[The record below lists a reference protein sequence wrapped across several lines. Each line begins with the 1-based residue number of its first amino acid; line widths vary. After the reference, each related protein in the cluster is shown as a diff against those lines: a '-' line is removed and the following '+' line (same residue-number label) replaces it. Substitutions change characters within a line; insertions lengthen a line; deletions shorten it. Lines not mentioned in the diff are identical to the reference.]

1 MIYLNPESKKPLYQQ
16 LYEQLK
22 QNIISGEYE
31 KGTRLVSTRDLAK
44 SLSIARN
51 TVESAYDQLCIE
63 GYVEGR
69 QGSGYVVQDLQEELL
84 NFPCILPDGEG
95 AQPARLNGEDAE
107 TRESAPVQAKPC
119 KYNFSYGD
127 FDPDSFP
134 HALWRRLNNEV
145 LTSLKV
151 DSIAY
156 YGDKQGELPL
166 RQELAKYLR
175 QSRGVKC
182 SADQIVVG
190 GGLQDLAGM
199 ICLLFPREERILG
212 MEEPG
217 YDFTRIIFKNHG
229 YMVTPVPVGESGID
243 PGELKKSGA
252 RLAYVTPSHQLP
264 TGVVMPIQHRMRL
277 LQWAEQTG
285 GVIIEDDYDSEFRYR
300 TRPIPALQSID
311 CHERVIYLGTFS
323 KAFAPGL
330 RMGYMVLP
338 QWLLSRYHC
347 VFERYKC
354 TVPRLQQ
361 YVTASLMSGGHWDRH
376 LRKICLGNKKKHEV
390 LVQSIQREMGDRVR
404 IYGQNAGLH
413 ILLEYFGGESQEVM
427 VERAAAYRVKVSATR
442 QFWQNQESA
451 RENLIMLGFGGL
463 SAEEIAD
470 GIKLLRQ
477 AWFE

>member
-22 QNIISGEYE
+22 QNIITGEYE
-31 KGTRLVSTRDLAK
+31 KGSRLTSTRDLAK
-44 SLSIARN
+44 NLSIARN
-51 TVESAYDQLCIE
+51 TVEAAYDQLCIE

-69 QGSGYVVQDLQEELL
+69 HGSGYVVQDLQEDLL
-84 NFPCILPDGEG
+84 YFPDMTGDVEDVQLLSSGGKTHEPEAPPP
-95 AQPARLNGEDAE
+95 AQARA
-107 TRESAPVQAKPC
+107 V

-127 FDPDSFP
+127 FDPHSFP

-145 LTSLKV
+145 LTSMKV

-156 YGDKQGELPL
+156 YGDKQGELQL
-166 RQELAKYLR
+166 RRELTKYLR

-182 SADQIVVG
+182 SPDQIVVG
-190 GGLQDLAGM
+190 AGLQDLAMM
-199 ICLLFPREERILG
+199 ICLLFPQEERILG

-217 YDFTRIIFKNHG
+217 YDFTRVIFANHG
-229 YMVTPVPVGESGID
+229 YRVLPVPVGESGID
-243 PGELKKSGA
+243 PAELKKSGA

-277 LQWAEQTG
+277 LQWAEQSG

-311 CHERVIYLGTFS
+311 RQERVIYLGTFS

-338 QWLLSRYHC
+338 RWLLSRYHT

-361 YVTASLMSGGHWDRH
+361 YVAASLLSGGHWDRH
-376 LRKICLGNKKKHEV
+376 LRKVCLVNKKKHEV

-404 IYGQNAGLH
+404 IYGSNAGLH
-413 ILLEYFGGESQEVM
+413 VLLEHFTGETQEAM
-427 VERAAAYRVKVSATR
+427 VERAAAYQVKVSPTR
-442 QFWQNQESA
+442 QFWHNPDSA
-451 RENLIMLGFGGL
+451 PENLIMIGFGGL
-463 SAEEIAD
+463 SAEEIAE

-477 AWFE
+477 AWFG

>member
-22 QNIISGEYE
+22 QNIVTGEYE
-31 KGTRLVSTRDLAK
+31 KGSRLISTRDLAK
-44 SLSIARN
+44 NLSIARN
-51 TVESAYDQLCIE
+51 TVEAAYDQLCIE

-69 QGSGYVVQDLQEELL
+69 HGSGYVVQDLQEDLL
-84 NFPCILPDGEG
+84 HFPGMTSDEDEAPHLPAGG
-95 AQPARLNGEDAE
+95 AEPDESVPAQSR
-107 TRESAPVQAKPC
+107 PV

-127 FDPDSFP
+127 FDPHSFP

-145 LTSLKV
+145 LTSMKV

-156 YGDKQGELPL
+156 YGDKQGELQL
-166 RQELAKYLR
+166 RRELAKYLR

-182 SADQIVVG
+182 SPEQIVVG
-190 GGLQDLAGM
+190 AGLQDLAMM
-199 ICLLFPREERILG
+199 ICLLFPLKERILG

-217 YDFTRIIFKNHG
+217 YDFTRVIFGNHG
-229 YMVTPVPVGESGID
+229 YQVLPIPVGESGID
-243 PGELKKSGA
+243 PAALKTSGA

-311 CHERVIYLGTFS
+311 RQERVIYLGTFS

-338 QWLLSRYHC
+338 QWLLSRYHT

-361 YVTASLMSGGHWDRH
+361 YVAASLLSGGHWDRH
-376 LRKICLGNKKKHEV
+376 LRKVCLVNKKKHEV

-413 ILLEYFGGESQEVM
+413 VLLEHFTGESQEAM
-427 VERAAAYRVKVSATR
+427 VERAAAYRVKVSPTR
-442 QFWQNQESA
+442 QFWQNPESA
-451 RENLIMLGFGGL
+451 PENLIMIGFGGL
-463 SAEEIAD
+463 SAEEIAE
-470 GIKLLRQ
+470 GIKLLSR
-477 AWFE
+477 AWFG

>member
-22 QNIISGEYE
+22 QNIVTGEYE
-31 KGTRLVSTRDLAK
+31 KGSRLTSTRDLAK
-44 SLSIARN
+44 NLSIARN
-51 TVESAYDQLCIE
+51 TVEAAYDQLCIE

-69 QGSGYVVQDLQEELL
+69 HGSGYVVQDLQEDLL
-84 NFPCILPDGEG
+84 HFPGMTSDEDEAPHLPAGG
-95 AQPARLNGEDAE
+95 AEPDEPVPAQSR
-107 TRESAPVQAKPC
+107 PV

-127 FDPDSFP
+127 FDPHSFP

-145 LTSLKV
+145 LTSMKV

-156 YGDKQGELPL
+156 YGDKQGELQL
-166 RQELAKYLR
+166 RRELAKYLR

-182 SADQIVVG
+182 SPEQIVVG
-190 GGLQDLAGM
+190 AGLQDLAMM
-199 ICLLFPREERILG
+199 ICLLFPLKERILG

-217 YDFTRIIFKNHG
+217 YDFTRVIFGNHG
-229 YMVTPVPVGESGID
+229 YQVLPIPVGESGID
-243 PGELKKSGA
+243 PAALKKSGA

-277 LQWAEQTG
+277 LQWAEQSG

-311 CHERVIYLGTFS
+311 RQERVIYLGTFS

-338 QWLLSRYHC
+338 QWLLARYHT

-361 YVTASLMSGGHWDRH
+361 YVAASLLSGGHWDRH
-376 LRKICLGNKKKHEV
+376 LRKVCLVNKKKHEV

-413 ILLEYFGGESQEVM
+413 VLLEHFTGESQEAM
-427 VERAAAYRVKVSATR
+427 VERAAAYRVKVSPTR
-442 QFWQNQESA
+442 QFWQNPESA
-451 RENLIMLGFGGL
+451 PENLIMIGFGGL
-463 SAEEIAD
+463 SAEEIAE
-470 GIKLLRQ
+470 GIKLLSR
-477 AWFE
+477 AWFG

>member
-22 QNIISGEYE
+22 QNIITGEYE
-31 KGTRLVSTRDLAK
+31 KGSRLTSTRDLAK
-44 SLSIARN
+44 NLSIARN
-51 TVESAYDQLCIE
+51 TVEAAYDQLCIE

-69 QGSGYVVQDLQEELL
+69 HGSGYVVQDLQEDLL
-84 NFPCILPDGEG
+84 HFPCITGDGGELEFPPPGGNVADPDE
-95 AQPARLNGEDAE
+95 PA
-107 TRESAPVQAKPC
+107 SALVKPV

-127 FDPDSFP
+127 FDPHSFP

-156 YGDKQGELPL
+156 YGDKQGELQL
-166 RQELAKYLR
+166 RRELAKYLR

-182 SADQIVVG
+182 SPEQIVVG
-190 GGLQDLAGM
+190 AGLQDLAMM
-199 ICLLFPREERILG
+199 ICLLFAREERILG

-217 YDFTRIIFKNHG
+217 YDFTRVIFGNHG
-229 YMVTPVPVGESGID
+229 YQVLPIPVGEWGID
-243 PGELKKSGA
+243 PAELRKSGA

-277 LQWAEQTG
+277 LQWAEQSG

-311 CHERVIYLGTFS
+311 CQERVIYLGTFS

-338 QWLLSRYHC
+338 LWLLARYHA

-354 TVPRLQQ
+354 AVPRLQQ
-361 YVTASLMSGGHWDRH
+361 YVAASLLSGGHWDRH
-376 LRKICLGNKKKHEV
+376 LRKVCLVNKKKHEV

-404 IYGQNAGLH
+404 ISGQNAGLH
-413 ILLEYFGGESQEVM
+413 VLLEYFTGESQEAM
-427 VERAAAYRVKVSATR
+427 VQRAAAYQVKVSPTR
-442 QFWQNQESA
+442 QFWQNPEA
-451 RENLIMLGFGGL
+451 APENLIMIGFGGL
-463 SAEEIAD
+463 SAEEIAE

-477 AWFE
+477 AWFG